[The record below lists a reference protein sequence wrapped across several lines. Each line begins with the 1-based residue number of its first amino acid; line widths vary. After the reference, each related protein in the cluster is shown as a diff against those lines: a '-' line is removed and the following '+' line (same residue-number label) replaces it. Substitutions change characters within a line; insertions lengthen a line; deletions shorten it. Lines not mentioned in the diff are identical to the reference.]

1 LNKYFGTHSPNFFL
15 PWKKT
20 SECVFRIFSKFELE
34 NFGEYVP
41 KFLYKDKNRKMG
53 GRKETRGVGR
63 EKFLKNCGA
72 QKDTE
77 TIGSVILS
85 WQLLSLP
92 HILLS
97 SYCPLVVYFIFF

>member
-1 LNKYFGTHSPNFFL
+1 MA
-15 PWKKT
+15 
-20 SECVFRIFSKFELE
+20 
-34 NFGEYVP
+34 
-41 KFLYKDKNRKMG
+41 KMEKR
-53 GRKETRGVGR
+53 GRKETCGVGR

-92 HILLS
+92 HIYPHIAL
-97 SYCPLVVYFIFF
+97 

>member
-1 LNKYFGTHSPNFFL
+1 L

-63 EKFLKNCGA
+63 EKYRNEWIC
-72 QKDTE
+72 DT
-77 TIGSVILS
+77 ILATAT
-85 WQLLSLP
+85 LAPYFAIPILP
-92 HILLS
+92 S
-97 SYCPLVVYFIFF
+97 S